1 MKGKDMRR
9 LRAVTGVVAFVLGFA
24 LGYWLRGFIMQD
36 SCLDSGGRWRAE
48 WNLCE
53 RR

>member
-1 MKGKDMRR
+1 MRGTDMSK
-9 LRAVTGVVAFVLGFA
+9 LRVVTGVVAFILGVT
-24 LGYWLRGFIMQD
+24 LGYWLRGFVMQD
-36 SCLDSGGRWRAE
+36 SCLDSGGRWNAE